1 MAFIPGFNSR
11 YFVGSMRFSAF
22 GKSLNSTAMCEQLDI
37 SSQEDRAKVYANGQR
52 DGQASIDMMLDTAYA
67 TQSQFTVLNTW
78 QTTGTPC
85 TFGFDGLAAS
95 ATAWMLNGNQS
106 SANITSAA
114 SEVVG
119 VSVSIQ
125 ADGGVDWGVVI
136 GAETAVTVDANSTG
150 IDNGALTSN
159 GGVAHLHV
167 SAFSGLTND
176 VILLEH
182 STNNSVW
189 ATLGTF
195 ATVTGVG
202 SERLVI
208 APGTTVNRYLRI
220 NDNVTGTGSV
230 TRLVAFARR

>member
-1 MAFIPGFNSR
+1 MAFIPGINSR

-22 GKSLNSTAMCEQLDI
+22 GKSINSTATCDQLDA
-37 SSQEDRAKVYANGQR
+37 SSQEDRAKVYVNGQR

-78 QTTGTPC
+78 QSTGQPC
-85 TFGFDGLAAS
+85 TFGFDGLAAGS
-95 ATAWMLNGNQS
+95 TAWMLQGNQS
-106 SANITSAA
+106 SANITSSA
-114 SEVVG
+114 SELVG
-119 VSVSIQ
+119 VNVSIQ
-125 ADGGVDWGVVI
+125 SDGGIDWGVVI
-136 GAETAVTVDANSTG
+136 GAELAVTTDQNSTG

-159 GGVAHLHV
+159 GGVAHLHI

-195 ATVTGVG
+195 ATVTAVG

-230 TRLVAFARR
+230 TRTVAFARR